1 VAAALELS
9 AALAALVA
17 AEAAVVPAMVA
28 PGAAVAGAYGQESLL
43 LGLRRRLWDLLAMGP
58 LPGPMDVR
66 LLLGR
71 KISHVSLRVSISI
84 SRVGRAG
91 SAANDILSFLAVA
104 RERSFTKA
112 AAKLGVSQSALSHTI
127 RGLEKRLG
135 IRLLARTTRRVARGM
150 GGGIASFS
158 PVPIGLLTPLV
169 LKLAARNLLYD
180 KLRFAA
186 TVIGIVFSIV
196 LVTVQLGLFV
206 SFERMVTVMI
216 DHAPADLWIVPL
228 GTKCFEDPSLLDEAN
243 RYRALS
249 IEGVSQ
255 VDPILISFA
264 QWRMPDGGTSPVL
277 VIGSDL
283 RAGGLLP
290 WNLVEGSLDA
300 LLVPESVAVDR
311 TYLNRLG
318 VKGLGDAAE
327 MRDRRAEIR
336 AVTKGIRSFTTMPYV
351 FTPLERAR
359 AYTGTPGTKVTYL
372 LVHLKP
378 HADVERVRSQLQPV
392 LTKAEVLTAA
402 EFSSRSRSFWL
413 FGTGAGAALFAGALL
428 AMVVGSVV
436 VAQTLYAST
445 KEHLYEFAT
454 LRAIGSSGTYLHTVI
469 IAQALLSADAGFAI
483 AFLIGLFVVRVT
495 SDSALPVLM
504 TPALTIIL
512 FLLTIVMCVNS
523 ALSSILKV
531 TRMDPAMVFSR

>member
-1 VAAALELS
+1 
-9 AALAALVA
+9 
-17 AEAAVVPAMVA
+17 M
-28 PGAAVAGAYGQESLL
+28 
-43 LGLRRRLWDLLAMGP
+43 
-58 LPGPMDVR
+58 
-66 LLLGR
+66 
-71 KISHVSLRVSISI
+71 
-84 SRVGRAG
+84 
-91 SAANDILSFLAVA
+91 
-104 RERSFTKA
+104 
-112 AAKLGVSQSALSHTI
+112 
-127 RGLEKRLG
+127 
-135 IRLLARTTRRVARGM
+135 
-150 GGGIASFS
+150 
-158 PVPIGLLTPLV
+158 PLV

-206 SFERMVTVMI
+206 SFERTVTVMI

-264 QWRMPDGGTSPVL
+264 QWRMPNGGASPVL

-283 RAGGLLP
+283 RVGGLLP
-290 WNLVEGSLDA
+290 WNLVEGGLDA
-300 LLVPESVAVDR
+300 LSVPDSVAVDR
-311 TYLNRLG
+311 TYADRLG
-318 VKGLGDAAE
+318 VKGIGDAAE
-327 MRDRRAEIR
+327 MRDRRAEVR
-336 AVTKGIRSFTTMPYV
+336 AVTNGIRSFTTTPYV
-351 FTPLERAR
+351 FTQLDRAR
-359 AYTGTPGTKVTYL
+359 AYTGTPRTKVTYL

-378 HADVERVRSQLQPV
+378 HADVQRVRSELQSV
-392 LTKAEVLTAA
+392 VTKAEVLTAA

-436 VAQTLYAST
+436 VAQTLYSST

-469 IAQALLSADAGFAI
+469 ITQAVLSAIVGFAI
-483 AFLIGLFVVRVT
+483 AFVIGISIVQGT
-495 SDSALPVLM
+495 TDSALPVLM
-504 TPALTIIL
+504 TPALTAIL
-512 FLLTIVMCVNS
+512 FLLTIAMCVAS
-523 ALSSILKV
+523 AVSSIIKV
-531 TRMDPAMVFSR
+531 VRMDPAMVFSR

>member
-1 VAAALELS
+1 
-9 AALAALVA
+9 
-17 AEAAVVPAMVA
+17 
-28 PGAAVAGAYGQESLL
+28 
-43 LGLRRRLWDLLAMGP
+43 
-58 LPGPMDVR
+58 
-66 LLLGR
+66 
-71 KISHVSLRVSISI
+71 
-84 SRVGRAG
+84 
-91 SAANDILSFLAVA
+91 
-104 RERSFTKA
+104 
-112 AAKLGVSQSALSHTI
+112 
-127 RGLEKRLG
+127 
-135 IRLLARTTRRVARGM
+135 
-150 GGGIASFS
+150 
-158 PVPIGLLTPLV
+158 
-169 LKLAARNLLYD
+169 
-180 KLRFAA
+180 
-186 TVIGIVFSIV
+186 V

-300 LLVPESVAVDR
+300 LLVPEAVAVDR
-311 TYLNRLG
+311 TYLKRLG

-469 IAQALLSADAGFAI
+469 VAQALLSAVAGFAI

-512 FLLTIVMCVNS
+512 FLLTIVMCVIS